1 MNSAVPIVEI
11 TDDTDSTTARRPHAE
26 VNTCDA
32 GNIPQMGTQHLVDA
46 EMYPRSEQMLI
57 VAADHGPERIGVT
70 HATPMPLSRDDQLI
84 GEQIACLEPGLEE
97 ARIIHALTGR
107 EYVRTKGGDLNRLG
121 MGQEGSHDHSI
132 VARMHPQIGEGIV
145 MATGEQILF
154 IVH

>member
-1 MNSAVPIVEI
+1 
-11 TDDTDSTTARRPHAE
+11 
-26 VNTCDA
+26 
-32 GNIPQMGTQHLVDA
+32 
-46 EMYPRSEQMLI
+46 
-57 VAADHGPERIGVT
+57 
-70 HATPMPLSRDDQLI
+70 MPLSRDDQLI

-154 IVH
+154 IVHWRCSSASPAPITSAPQSSSQHESLS